1 MALQIVLQPQSVLVP
16 QYTASVTFSTSGID
30 LTSPANT
37 VTYQW
42 RRKDTGVST
51 NYVDIGSD
59 SPTLTLTPIE
69 EYDNDTF
76 VVLVSGITVAQSLTS
91 NEVTFGIRL
100 SSAQYSDWETLTES
114 GVDRVRRLQVLG
126 YL

>member
-30 LTSPANT
+30 LDSPASA

-51 NYVDIGSD
+51 NYVNIGTN
-59 SPTLTLTPIE
+59 SPVLTLTPIE
-69 EYDNDTF
+69 QYDNDTF
-76 VVLVSGITVAQSLTS
+76 IVLVNSLTS

-100 SSAQYSDWETLTES
+100 SSTQYSEWETLTED
-114 GVDRVRRLQVLG
+114 GVNRVRRLQVLG